1 MSCYDEVR
9 PNPNVP
15 LDASDHKFGAGPRVV
30 RDEMN
35 VREIAANTPDFVGH
49 SRPRL
54 HRQRDADWR
63 DGE

>member
-1 MSCYDEVR
+1 MSCYDEVKPSNR
-9 PNPNVP
+9 LP
-15 LDASDHKFGAGPRVV
+15 DASYYKPGAGPTVI

-35 VREIAANTPDFVGH
+35 VKEIAENAPDFVGH